1 MSKFEEI
8 FPLIYVINLDSRP
21 DRLNASI
28 EEFKKIGLT
37 SINRMPGQVYTYAPD
52 AYTNGAI
59 GCMLSHKLCLE
70 EALRQKKNVFIFEDD
85 IEFLPYD
92 NLTEIIDQCCEE
104 LESIDWSLVYFSGN
118 LLRPAFQK
126 SNRLAKLT
134 HAQSTVAYGVKY
146 EFIEKL
152 LSYFPTTT
160 FTEPIDMT
168 YANRVIPENNCYIT
182 IPMIAIQRKGYSDIE
197 CKEVD
202 YSQYLQKRYWENLV
216 YTEGIL

>member
-1 MSKFEEI
+1 MSKFEEM
-8 FPLIYVINLDSRP
+8 FPLIYIINMDSRP
-21 DRLNASI
+21 DRLTDSI
-28 EEFKKIGLT
+28 EEFKKIGLS
-37 SINRMPGQVYTYAPD
+37 SIVKMPGQIYTQASTPQI
-52 AYTNGAI
+52 NGAI

-70 EALRQKKNVFIFEDD
+70 NALRQNKNVFIFEDD
-85 IEFLPYD
+85 VQFLPHD
-92 NLTEIIDQCCEE
+92 NLKEIINQCCEE

-197 CKEVD
+197 LQEVD
-202 YSQYLQKRYWENLV
+202 YTQYLEQRYWGNLI
-216 YTEGIL
+216 YTEGII

>member
-1 MSKFEEI
+1 MSKFEEM
-8 FPLIYVINLDSRP
+8 FPLMYIINMDSRP
-21 DRLNASI
+21 DRLTDSI
-28 EEFKKIGLT
+28 EEFKRIGLS
-37 SINRMPGQVYTYAPD
+37 SIVKMPGQIYTQAP
-52 AYTNGAI
+52 TPQINGAI
-59 GCMLSHKLCLE
+59 GCMLSHRLCLE
-70 EALRQKKNVFIFEDD
+70 NALRQKKNVFIFEDD
-85 IEFLPYD
+85 VQFLPHD
-92 NLTEIIDQCCEE
+92 NLKEIINQCCEE
-104 LESIDWSLVYFSGN
+104 LESIDWDLVYFSGN

-197 CKEVD
+197 LQEVD
-202 YSQYLQKRYWENLV
+202 YTQYLEQRYWGNLV
-216 YTEGIL
+216 YTSGIL